1 MVTWTHISDAC
12 LAACENV
19 GIIYKQFSPDD
30 KFHVVDANEG
40 KKGNGAGR
48 IKLFSDGQG
57 GIAFNF
63 KTGQQ
68 QAFFINGNT
77 GNPTSPAELERIKR
91 EQQKR
96 AAEQVKQQD
105 RAARRAVSIWQSVKP
120 APPDH
125 PYLIKKQIKPH
136 GARLGN
142 WQRTIP
148 DDHGK
153 HQTLIIEDSL
163 ILPMYNADGK
173 IRSLQ
178 AIFPEQHPLLGRN
191 KDFLPGGQ
199 VAGLF
204 WWIGPKTKKV
214 LICEGFATAATLHE
228 ETGNRVYMAFTANNL
243 MAVGRIIR
251 EKLPNAEIVFCA
263 DNDDATAGNPGL
275 TKATAAAQAVGASLA
290 VPPIAGD
297 FNDYHIFLREAAH
310 GK

>member
-1 MVTWTHISDAC
+1 
-12 LAACENV
+12 V
-19 GIIYKQFSPDD
+19 GIHYKSFPPCD
-30 KFHVVDANEG
+30 KFHVVDAIEG
-40 KKGNGAGR
+40 KKGNRAGR
-48 IKLFSDGQG
+48 LKFFSDGQG
-57 GIAFNF
+57 GYAFNF

-68 QAFFINGNT
+68 QAFFVNGKQGEST
-77 GNPTSPAELERIKR
+77 PPAELERIRK
-91 EQQKR
+91 EQQRR
-96 AAEQVKQQD
+96 AAEQLKNYD
-105 RAARRAVSIWQSVKP
+105 RAARRAVAIWQAAKP
-120 APPDH
+120 APLDH

-148 DDHGK
+148 DEQGK
-153 HQTLIIEDSL
+153 HQTLIIENVL
-163 ILPMYNADGK
+163 ILPTYNAAGK

-178 AIFPEQHPLLGRN
+178 AIFPEPHPSLGRN

-204 WWIGPKTKKV
+204 WWIGPRSEKV
-214 LICEGFATAATLHE
+214 LLCEGFATAATLHE

-251 EKLPNAEIVFCA
+251 EKLPDAEIVFCA
-263 DNDDATAGNPGL
+263 DNDTATTGNPGL

-290 VPPIAGD
+290 VPPITGD
-297 FNDYHIFLREAAH
+297 FNDYSIFLKGAAN

>member
-1 MVTWTHISDAC
+1 MVKA
-12 LAACENV
+12 
-19 GIIYKQFSPDD
+19 
-30 KFHVVDANEG
+30 
-40 KKGNGAGR
+40 
-48 IKLFSDGQG
+48 
-57 GIAFNF
+57 GIAYNN

-68 QAFFINGNT
+68 QAFFLNGNI
-77 GNPTSPAELERIKR
+77 GKPTSPEELERIKR
-91 EQQKR
+91 EQQCR
-96 AAEQVKQQD
+96 AAETLKSQD
-105 RAARRAVSIWQSVKP
+105 RAARRAVAIWQAAGA
-120 APPDH
+120 APVDH

-148 DDHGK
+148 DEQGK
-153 HQTLIIEDSL
+153 HQTLIIENVL

-204 WWIGPKTKKV
+204 WWIGPKTDKV
-214 LICEGFATAATLHE
+214 LVCEGFATSATLHE

-251 EKLPNAEIVFCA
+251 EKLPDAEIVFCA
-263 DNDDATAGNPGL
+263 DNDTATAGNPGL
-275 TKATAAAQAVGASLA
+275 TKATAAAQEVDGSLA
-290 VPPIAGD
+290 VPPI
-297 FNDYHIFLREAAH
+297 R
-310 GK
+310 